1 MNAKTALIK
10 SLLAGDVLSI
20 KTCFNTIG
28 ITNLPREASRMIEK
42 PFGVFLSRTR
52 KQGKSRYGTNITWY
66 EYKLEQTNINQRGIA
81 EMVKYVLE
89 HNGNPSKGKI
99 TNKK

>member
-28 ITNLPREASRMIEK
+28 LTNLPREVSRMIEK
-42 PFGVFLSRTR
+42 PFGVVVSRTP
-52 KQGKSRYGTNITWY
+52 KAGKSRYGTPITWY
-66 EYKLEQTNINQRGIA
+66 EYRLNQTTHNQKGIK

>member
-28 ITNLPREASRMIEK
+28 LTNLPREVSRMIEQ
-42 PFGVFLSRTR
+42 PFGVVVSRTP
-52 KQGKSRYGTNITWY
+52 KQGKSRYGTPITWY
-66 EYKLEQTNINQRGIA
+66 EYRLNQTSHNQKGIQ

-89 HNGNPSKGKI
+89 HNGNPSKGKT